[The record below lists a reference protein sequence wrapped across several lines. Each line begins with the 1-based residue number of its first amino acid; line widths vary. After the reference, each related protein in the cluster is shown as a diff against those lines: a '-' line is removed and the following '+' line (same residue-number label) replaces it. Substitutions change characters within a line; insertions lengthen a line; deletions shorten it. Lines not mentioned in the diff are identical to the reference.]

1 MKSKFKAK
9 HKIITPQLNKQ
20 KSQKNSPLCTVYSPL
35 CTQCT
40 PNKVKNISNN
50 INIVIWNN
58 IEGHQTQ
65 FRFFEQNFKKSVKSL
80 HVISYFDSTN
90 CLQATCCLLEWYV
103 IYNEQ
108 TIPLT
113 CDETDNKV
121 MTPRVTLAGTQSTSI
136 QKDTQEMATIRIE
149 GK

>member
-1 MKSKFKAK
+1 MAKVALSFGCAKQSK
-9 HKIITPQLNKQ
+9 N
-20 KSQKNSPLCTVYSPL
+20 
-35 CTQCT
+35 
-40 PNKVKNISNN
+40 
-50 INIVIWNN
+50 
-58 IEGHQTQ
+58 
-65 FRFFEQNFKKSVKSL
+65 
-80 HVISYFDSTN
+80 
-90 CLQATCCLLEWYV
+90 LEWYL

-113 CDETDNKV
+113 CDDTDNKV

>member
-90 CLQATCCLLEWYV
+90 CLQATCCLPT
-103 IYNEQ
+103 N
-108 TIPLT
+108 
-113 CDETDNKV
+113 
-121 MTPRVTLAGTQSTSI
+121 STSYTLYVFVH
-136 QKDTQEMATIRIE
+136 QDYYVLPPTENKEMKLFKSQVWT
-149 GK
+149 GQPV

>member
-1 MKSKFKAK
+1 M
-9 HKIITPQLNKQ
+9 
-20 KSQKNSPLCTVYSPL
+20 
-35 CTQCT
+35 
-40 PNKVKNISNN
+40 
-50 INIVIWNN
+50 
-58 IEGHQTQ
+58 
-65 FRFFEQNFKKSVKSL
+65 
-80 HVISYFDSTN
+80 
-90 CLQATCCLLEWYV
+90 YV

-113 CDETDNKV
+113 CDDTDNKV